1 MRAPSSHGI
10 RGPSLSG
17 RGRGCLFA
25 LLGLMGMVGARDADA
40 QAITRYVRDTGRINF
55 VTTGGSLRNSATST
69 CNLANTS
76 TTALSGIPSG
86 TTIRNAYLY
95 WGGSGSLDSTV
106 TFNGNTVTAT
116 RTFSATYTGVSPSLP
131 FFGAFANVTG
141 IVNTTRNGNYTLGN
155 LSVEN
160 DSPHCDVSAVVSG
173 WSLIVVY
180 ESPSERLRAI
190 NLYDGLAPFRGSQ
203 VILNPDGFRVPAT
216 NIDGRIAVFT
226 LEGDPANSGSMNGI
240 SEALRY
246 NNSTLNDGLNV
257 AGSDPLVQ
265 QFDGT
270 INTQGIQTSYGIDV
284 DQYDISGLLS
294 PGQTSGTTTYS
305 SGEDLVLLM
314 AQVVSATSDP
324 AVDLGITKTHTG
336 NFVAGTQ
343 GQYAITVA
351 NSSAAGV
358 EREDNTITVRDTL
371 PTGLQYVSAAGTGWT
386 CGASGQLVTCTRPGP
401 LNIGAT
407 APVITLTVNVL
418 ETAAANFNN
427 TATVST
433 PSFDPD
439 TANDSASDVTVV
451 LFPNLSTS
459 TKTVSDLN
467 GGEVAPGDTLRY
479 TITLNESGAQSATGV
494 TVTDHVP
501 SNVTW
506 AGFVSIPAGAT
517 SSFSAAPAGDN
528 DRGVFTVSNIS
539 VPASGSRTIVF
550 DVTVMNVS
558 PGTEIDNTA
567 TVANPYGP
575 DADPA
580 APTLTVLPSQV
591 PANGTK
597 QLYLW
602 SNGIDLTRTR
612 PTGTHNAITIDGAD
626 GTQTFTMSVPVRS
639 ALTLNGGNFPVNLI
653 LTRTGTSGTSSRTIN
668 VTLRNSSTGQVAT
681 TSRTINNMSTSAV
694 MYTFTLNTA
703 GMTAPLNSTFS
714 LDVNNDSFF
723 GTRDIA
729 LTPYSNTLGY
739 SRVELNSATVINV
752 DSVQTWSAAFNGG
765 AQQASFLPGETVFV
779 RAAISDPFGSF
790 DISSARITVRDAA
803 NAVQVNNQLM
813 TAQGAPATCNS
824 TTATTCTFQ
833 YSFTLPSTPVP
844 ALGTWNISVIGN
856 EGVEGV
862 FDEGLGSFSVV
873 FPQPALTVVKS
884 STVLSSPV
892 PGLPKRIPNAVVRY
906 DITVTNSG
914 PGEVDANTLVL
925 TDPIPPDSALYV
937 ATTSGNP
944 VVFANGATPSGLTF
958 NYASHVTYSS
968 TGASGPWTYT
978 PVPDASGFDAAVRAI
993 RIAPAGTMSA
1003 AGSGSPSFTLQFQ
1016 VRIR

>member
-1 MRAPSSHGI
+1 
-10 RGPSLSG
+10 
-17 RGRGCLFA
+17 
-25 LLGLMGMVGARDADA
+25 LLGLLGLLGARDADA

-55 VTTGGSLRNSATST
+55 VTTGGSLRNSASNT
-69 CNLANTS
+69 CNLNNTS
-76 TTALSGIPSG
+76 TTALSGIPNG

-95 WGGSGSLDSTV
+95 WGGSGSLDNSV
-106 TFNGNTVTAT
+106 TLNGNTVTAT

-155 LSVEN
+155 LTVQD

-180 ESPSERLRAI
+180 ESASERLRAI

-203 VILNPDGFRVPAT
+203 VVLNPDGFRVPST

-226 LEGDPANSGSMNGI
+226 LEGDPANSGAMNNI

-246 NNSTLNDGLNV
+246 NNNTLNDGINV

-284 DQYDISGLLS
+284 DQYDISAFLS

-324 AVDLGITKTHTG
+324 AVDLSITKTHSG

-343 GQYAITVA
+343 RQYTITVA
-351 NSSAAGV
+351 NSNAAGV
-358 EREDNTITVRDTL
+358 EREDNTITVTDTL
-371 PTGLQYVSAAGTGWT
+371 PTGLQYVSATGTGWT
-386 CGASGQLVTCTRPGP
+386 CGASGQVVTCTRPGP

-407 APVITLTVNVL
+407 APAITLGVNVL

-433 PSFDPD
+433 PSFDLN
-439 TANDSASDVTVV
+439 TANNSASDATVV
-451 LFPNLSTS
+451 SFPNLSTS
-459 TKTVSDLN
+459 TKTVADLN

-479 TITLNESGAQSATGV
+479 TITLNESGAQNATGV

-517 SSFSAAPAGDN
+517 SSFTAAPAGDN
-528 DRGVFTVSNIS
+528 ERGVFTVSNVA

-558 PGTEIDNTA
+558 PGSEIDNTA
-567 TVANPYGP
+567 SVTNPNGP
-575 DADPA
+575 DAAPA
-580 APTLTVLPSQV
+580 TPTLTVLPSQI
-591 PANGTK
+591 PASGTK

-602 SNGIDLTRTR
+602 SNGIDLIRTR
-612 PTGTHNAITIDGAD
+612 PTGTHNPVTIDGAN
-626 GTQTFTMSVPVRS
+626 GTQTFTMSIPVRA
-639 ALTLNGGNFPVNLI
+639 ALTLNGGNFPVHLI
-653 LTRTGTSGTSSRTIN
+653 LARSGSSGTSSRTIN

-681 TSRTINNMSTSAV
+681 TSRTINNMPVSPV

-703 GMTAPLNSTFS
+703 GMTAPVNSTFS
-714 LDVNNDSFF
+714 LDVNNSSSFN
-723 GTRDIA
+723 TRDIA
-729 LTPYSNTLGY
+729 LTPYTNALGY

-752 DSVQTWSAAFNGG
+752 DSVQTWSTAFNGG
-765 AQQASFLPGETVFV
+765 AQQASYFPGATVFV

-790 DISSARITVRDAA
+790 DISGARITVRDAA
-803 NAVQVNNQLM
+803 NAVQVNNQTMNAL
-813 TAQGAPATCNS
+813 GAPATCNS
-824 TTATTCTFQ
+824 FTATTCTFE
-833 YSFTLPSTPVP
+833 YSFTLPATPVP
-844 ALGTWNISVIGN
+844 ALGTWSISVIGN

-862 FDEGLGSFSVV
+862 FDEGVGSFSVV

-884 STVLSSPV
+884 SAVLSSPV
-892 PGLPKRIPNAVVRY
+892 PGLPKRIPGAVVRY
-906 DITVTNSG
+906 DISVTNSG
-914 PGEVDANTLVL
+914 PGIVDANTLVI
-925 TDPIPPDSALYV
+925 TDPIPADSAMYV
-937 ATTSGNP
+937 GTASGNP
-944 VVFANGATPSGLTF
+944 VVFVNGATPSGLTY
-958 NYASHVTYSS
+958 NYAAHVRYSNV
-968 TGASGPWTYT
+968 GVSGPWTYT
-978 PVPDASGFDAAVRAI
+978 PLPDSNGFDSAVRAI
-993 RIAPAGTMSA
+993 RVAPAGAMSA
-1003 AGSGSPSFTLQFQ
+1003 ASGGNPGFTLQFQ